1 MTFRTNHQTI
11 TDMKLYATKVML
23 MQSFLYLILGGFT
36 VGVISVALSGD
47 SSNIREQREA
57 VRTLTMPPSTQIK

>member
-1 MTFRTNHQTI
+1 MTSRTNHQMI

-23 MQSFLYLILGGFT
+23 IQSFLYLIIGSFT
-36 VGVISVALSGD
+36 VGVVSLALSGD
-47 SSNIREQREA
+47 SSNTREQREA